1 MPSSVTLSCYRSK
14 YRVTV
19 FTCLYRSCEESGE
32 ECQDNLEWGEL
43 VLDPERDVW
52 VSLREEEDV
61 SLRKEEDGYWVREVQ
76 ETSIL
81 SRQVMQTTFKVGEVE
96 HGENTPRSSTEIRNV
111 FQ

>member
-52 VSLREEEDV
+52 VSLREEDV